1 MKWRRVCQVK
11 GYDTSVRA
19 AKGSDP
25 VADLLF
31 FCSSFRDVISGKT
44 VDYGRVMTEYP
55 NRTTEEW

>member
-11 GYDTSVRA
+11 DCDTYIRA

-55 NRTTEEW
+55 NRARVEW